1 MFKKQILMLFC
12 LLVMPWLSQAATN
25 DEFPNRNLFPA
36 VPFISLDDLYKTMD
50 KVIIVDV
57 RSKYEYDTI
66 NITVALNIPLDEND
80 FIERMRKLRS
90 ENPNKEIVAYCNG
103 KTCKKS
109 YEAVQK
115 CRNAS
120 IANVVAYDAG
130 IFDWAKKYPQKT
142 TLLGSTPV
150 DLRKLISKDDLH
162 KRMISVDDFENML
175 TRKDVIVLDIRE
187 PLQREGLSLFPGID
201 RGVNMDDKP
210 ELDRY
215 INQALRENKTLLV
228 YDAAGKQV
236 EWLMYYLQNKNVEKY
251 AFMQGGAQAYFSKL
265 RKDYVK

>member
-1 MFKKQILMLFC
+1 MLKKRILMVFALF
-12 LLVMPWLSQAATN
+12 LIAGLTHAASN
-25 DEFPNRNLFPA
+25 DEFPNRKLFPA
-36 VPFISLDDLYKTMD
+36 VPYISLEDLYKTMD

-57 RSKYEYDTI
+57 RSKYEHDTI
-66 NITVALNIPLDEND
+66 NIPEALNIPVDDTD
-80 FIERMRKLRS
+80 FVERMRKLRS
-90 ENPNKEIVAYCNG
+90 ENPTKEIVAYCNG

-120 IANVVAYDAG
+120 IPNVVAYDAG

-142 TLLGSTPV
+142 ALLGSTPV
-150 DLRKLISKDDLH
+150 DLRKLISKADLQ
-162 KRMISVDDFENML
+162 KRMISVDDFESML

-201 RGVNMDDKP
+201 KGVNMDDKV
-210 ELDRY
+210 ELDKY
-215 INQALRENKTLLV
+215 VNQALSENKTLLV

-236 EWLMYYLQNKNVEKY
+236 EWLMYYLQNKGVEKY
-251 AFMQGGAQAYFSKL
+251 AFMQGGAQAYFAKL

>member
-1 MFKKQILMLFC
+1 MLNKRMLMALS
-12 LLVMPWLSQAATN
+12 LLVMSMLTHAATN
-25 DEFPNRNLFPA
+25 EEFPNRKLFPA
-36 VPFISLDDLYKTMD
+36 VPYISIDQLYHEMD

-57 RSKYEYDTI
+57 RSKYEHDTI
-66 NITVALNIPLDEND
+66 NITEALNIPVDNTD
-80 FIERMRKLRS
+80 FVERMRKLRG
-90 ENPNKEIVAYCNG
+90 ENPAKQIVAYCNG

-120 IANVVAYDAG
+120 IPNVVAYDAG

-150 DLRKLISKDDLH
+150 DLRKLISKDDLK
-162 KRMISVDDFENML
+162 KRMISVDEFESML

-201 RGVNMDDKP
+201 KGVNMDDKVA
-210 ELDRY
+210 LDKY
-215 INQALRENKTLLV
+215 INQALAENKTLLV

-236 EWLMYYLQNKNVEKY
+236 EWLMYYLQNKGVDRY
-251 AFMQGGAQAYFSKL
+251 AFMQGGASSYFAKL
-265 RKDYVK
+265 RKEYVK